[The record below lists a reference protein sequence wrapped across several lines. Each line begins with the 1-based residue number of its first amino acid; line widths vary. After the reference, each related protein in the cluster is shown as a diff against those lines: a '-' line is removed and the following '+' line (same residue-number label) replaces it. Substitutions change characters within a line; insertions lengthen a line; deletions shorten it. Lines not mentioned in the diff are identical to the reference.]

1 MSELSVVLKQIVS
14 AIGLSAADEANLH
27 TEIDN
32 LVPTALDVALGTET
46 PAEGIQTGVVPLL
59 TNLFASAE
67 QRLVQYVE
75 NRISGVPAGAAMPPA
90 ATLTAPADPTLVP
103 TAPSQAE
110 LTATVGQPVAGV
122 AAPVV
127 PVPMVDPEVEAPV
140 VATAP
145 LVAAPVED
153 PTLASAS
160 NADFLAAG
168 FKFNPNTGA
177 ALT

>member
-59 TNLFASAE
+59 TNLFSSAE

-90 ATLTAPADPTLVP
+90 AILTAPADPDLTSA
-103 TAPSQAE
+103 APSQAQ
-110 LTATVGQPVAGV
+110 LAATVAQPVVGV

-127 PVPMVDPEVEAPV
+127 AVPMVDQDS
-140 VATAP
+140 
-145 LVAAPVED
+145 LVAAPTPPVAPVED